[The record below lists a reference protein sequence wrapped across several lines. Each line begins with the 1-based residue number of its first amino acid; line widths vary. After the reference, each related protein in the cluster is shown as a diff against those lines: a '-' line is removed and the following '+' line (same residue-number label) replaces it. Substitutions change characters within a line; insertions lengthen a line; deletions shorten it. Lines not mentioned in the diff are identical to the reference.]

1 MIQQHLPVQ
10 YLWCESDNA
19 SAKIL
24 TTAYVVTEGPAR
36 MSVAPFNVVTV
47 TPVLSGTAV
56 TSLELL
62 AEISLDGTN
71 WCPLP
76 SVAVAPTLVTLT
88 VGEVS
93 LVPDASARFPAAFF
107 DVGAAV
113 WLRVSAKRTGGDG
126 TSALLLPAV
135 GGSLR

>member
-10 YLWCESDNA
+10 YLWCESDNS

-24 TTAYVVTEGPAR
+24 TTSYVATEGPAR
-36 MSVAPFNVVTV
+36 MSVVPYNVVTV
-47 TPVLSGTAV
+47 SAVLAGTVV
-56 TSLELL
+56 TSIELL

-71 WCPLP
+71 WNPLP
-76 SVAVAPTLVTLT
+76 SQLVAPTLVTNT
-88 VGEVS
+88 VGELS
-93 LVPDASARFPAAFF
+93 LVLDGDDRCPAAFL

-126 TSALLLPAV
+126 TSTLQLLAV